1 MNSNEFDSFIKIKI
15 QGLVDRIMDRK
26 QLSFEDAISYL
37 YNSQTYK
44 ALLIEKNKMWHF
56 STEKL
61 FLILNDEYA
70 NNKLSFPDY
79 A

>member
-1 MNSNEFDSFIKIKI
+1 MNSNEFDSFVKIKI
-15 QGLVDRIMDRK
+15 QDLVDRIMDRK
-26 QLSFEDAISYL
+26 QLSFEEAISFL

-44 ALLIEKNKMWHF
+44 ALLNEKNKIWHF

-61 FLILNDEYA
+61 FLILNDEYK
-70 NNKLSFPDY
+70 NNKISFPDY